1 MVRLQLVWSDEP
13 VLIIQSDGI
22 DAKEIEEWNAK
33 YPAVLKE
40 ETNWK
45 HAERHI
51 DICQKVN
58 PDDAASVAG
67 CIKYCRSGVMP
78 IVPYA
83 IPMPQ
88 HQWYRCP
95 LRK

>member
-1 MVRLQLVWSDEP
+1 MVHFQLLWSHEP
-13 VLIIQSDGI
+13 VLIVESDGV
-22 DAKEIEEWNAK
+22 DAKEVEERNAE
-33 YPAVLKE
+33 YPAVFEE
-40 ETNWK
+40 ETNWN

-51 DICQKVN
+51 NICQKVN
-58 PDDAASVAG
+58 PDDTAAIVG
-67 CIKYCRSGVMP
+67 CIKYCWSRVMP

-95 LRK
+95 L

>member
-1 MVRLQLVWSDEP
+1 MVHFQLLWSNEP

-22 DAKEIEEWNAK
+22 DAKEIEEWNAEN
-33 YPAVLKE
+33 PAVLKE

-51 DICQKVN
+51 NICQKVN
-58 PDDAASVAG
+58 PDDTASVVG
-67 CIKYCRSGVMP
+67 CIKYCRSRVMP

-83 IPMPQ
+83 VPVT
-88 HQWYRCP
+88 
-95 LRK
+95 